1 MASMYDYKPVMDP
14 AAIYADTMA
23 SSGKA
28 DFSGI
33 TAPVDGVNAP
43 GLGQTNQYNT
53 PLGKNLGTANL
64 ALGAIGTIGNLWSA
78 WQAQKLAKEQF
89 NFQKG
94 VTNTNLANQIQTYN
108 TRLAGLSQIR
118 GQMSGADPS
127 TTQGYIQDN
136 SLKDERRVT

>member
-23 SSGKA
+23 SSE
-28 DFSGI
+28 
-33 TAPVDGVNAP
+33 TAPVDGVNDP
-43 GLGQTNQYNT
+43 DLGQTNQYNT

-64 ALGAIGTIGNLWSA
+64 ALGAIGTIGKLWSA

-108 TRLAGLSQIR
+108 TRLSGLARIR

>member
-1 MASMYDYKPVMDP
+1 MGSMYDYKPVMDP

-23 SSGKA
+23 SSKNIDYDVIKA
-28 DFSGI
+28 IGN
-33 TAPVDGVNAP
+33 GVNAP

-108 TRLAGLSQIR
+108 TRLAGLAEIR

-136 SLKDERRVT
+136 SLKDERP